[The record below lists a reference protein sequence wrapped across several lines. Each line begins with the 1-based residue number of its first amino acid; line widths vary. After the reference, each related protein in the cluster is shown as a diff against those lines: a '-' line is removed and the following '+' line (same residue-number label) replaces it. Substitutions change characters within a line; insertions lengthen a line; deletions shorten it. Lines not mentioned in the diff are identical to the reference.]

1 MAPSESSAREH
12 ILRRIRDGLRT
23 PAPPEAHPNGQGVI
37 FAPITDVLGRFQA
50 ECTGNLTELVL
61 TSSADATRV
70 ALEQVLAPLPEGEI
84 FAQEAPRLRS
94 ALPDSGRKV
103 RWSSEGRAAEASQAT
118 ISLCQALVAQTGSI
132 LVAASDGGRGAS
144 VVAPVHVVVATRDQL
159 VADLETALRRAQ
171 DSGAVKSNSFLCM
184 ITGSSRTA
192 DIEKILVLGAHGP
205 RRVVVILQS

>member
-1 MAPSESSAREH
+1 MAPSSASRER
-12 ILRRIRDGLRT
+12 ILSRIRDGLRR
-23 PAPPEAHPNGQGVI
+23 PAPPEAHPDGHGAI
-37 FAPITDVLGRFQA
+37 FAPITDLLARFQA

-61 TSSADATRV
+61 TSSAEATRV
-70 ALEQVLAPLPEGEI
+70 ALEQVLTSLPGGEI
-84 FAQEAPRLRS
+84 FVQDAPMLRS
-94 ALPDSGRKV
+94 ALPGSGRKAT
-103 RWSSEGRAAEASQAT
+103 WSSEGRAPETAQAT
-118 ISLCQALVAQTGSI
+118 ISLCQALVAQTGSM

-171 DSGAVKSNSFLCM
+171 DSGAVKKHSFLCM

-205 RRVVVILQS
+205 RRVVLILQG